1 MVKLT
6 EEVVYR
12 YEICTLLLD
21 IFHVLY
27 VITLFIAGMNQ
38 EPNSLHYLLRH
49 SVYTS
54 VRIRYKGLMSYMQ

>member
-12 YEICTLLLD
+12 YEIRTLLLD
-21 IFHVLY
+21 IFPVLY

-38 EPNSLHYLLRH
+38 EPNSLQYLLRH
-49 SVYTS
+49 SFYTS